1 MELTK
6 LLLLLA
12 STFSFAWFALPTLI
26 KISTDGNFFD
36 KPDHIRKVHTTDK
49 PNIGGIAIF
58 LSFLFGCILFLK
70 ATAIEYSNFLLGAS
84 MIIFSMGVRDDF
96 MGLNAYKKMILQ
108 VLAASLVVVFA
119 EVRITSFYGLFGVF
133 ELSYWVSIPF
143 SVFVIIV
150 ITNAFNLIDGIDA
163 LAASIGI
170 VITLAF
176 GVLFFDMQQLGWARI
191 AIALCGALL
200 GFLPY
205 NKEPSKIFMGDTGAY
220 IIGFIIAILTIQFI
234 ELNKFDNFLNPEPFI
249 KSSPAVGIG
258 FLFVPLFDTLR
269 AFILRISQGKSPL
282 FADRQHIHH
291 FLLDR
296 GWSHTK
302 IALFMSGMSLFFIGL
317 CLALQGIGS
326 FYLITLL
333 VAVGLILH
341 FTIRILSPSSKLV
354 G

>member
-12 STFSFAWFALPTLI
+12 STFGFAWFALPTLI
-26 KISTDGNFFD
+26 KISTAGNFFD
-36 KPDHIRKVHTTDK
+36 KPDHIRKVHEVAK

-70 ATAIEYSNFLLGAS
+70 ATAIEYSNFLLGAT

-96 MGLNAYKKMILQ
+96 VGLNAYKKMALQ
-108 VLAASLVVVFA
+108 VIAAVLVVVFA
-119 EVRITSFYGLFGVF
+119 EVRISSFYGLFGVF
-133 ELSYWVSIPF
+133 ELSYWVSVPF
-143 SVFVIIV
+143 SVFVMIV
-150 ITNAFNLIDGIDA
+150 VTNAFNLIDGIDG
-163 LAASIGI
+163 LAACIGI
-170 VITLAF
+170 VITLTF
-176 GVLFFDMQQLGWARI
+176 GILFYEMNQPGWSRI
-191 AIALCGALL
+191 ALALCGALL
-200 GFLPY
+200 GFIPY
-205 NKEPSKIFMGDTGAY
+205 NFEPSKIFMGDTGAY

-234 ELNKFDNFLNPEPFI
+234 EFNKFASITNPDPFI

-296 GWSHTK
+296 GWSHAR
-302 IALFMSGMSLFFIGL
+302 IALFMAGASLFFIGM
-317 CLALQGIGS
+317 CLVLQNIGS
-326 FYLITLL
+326 FYLISLM
-333 VAVGLILH
+333 V
-341 FTIRILSPSSKLV
+341 LV
-354 G
+354 GICLHLFITFSRKKMKIN